1 MSSSKKRSIG
11 AVLTLAGAAIAAF
24 AFRVDVRPRGDGD
37 KARVDP
43 AAAQDSSNKEAADR
57 KALEDRALVA
67 AGTKPLNAA
76 LENNVDGPTLV
87 DLFDSEDWWKAYREE
102 FVATRVIVGAELL
115 AAHGKIDIG
124 SSDSAVVKEARR
136 QKVSSAPVT
145 IGGQTFLIAAAR
157 LPSLADREPVLVLLK
172 KIDPPPVAVVVR
184 PPAAPARS
192 QNQGI
197 AFWVG
202 AGFLCLAGISLLLSG
217 RKPANGNGNA
227 AVAGSIIR
235 EDTLRFG
242 TPSKPQPR
250 AESKV
255 LRAASIP
262 RVTGVA
268 ARGTGVGQAPTL
280 TAAARPTTSSAR
292 PSPQPAAAEA
302 EADDPNI
309 FGRYKLIDRL
319 GEGGMSEI
327 YTAVAYGVEGF
338 SRTFVL
344 KRLKPELARD
354 KEAVAQFIDEARM
367 QATLVH
373 SNIVPVFDFG
383 MVGQEYFMTQEYILG
398 RDLVRLMSRYY
409 DQTKRALEPRVA
421 YYIAHETLAALSY
434 AHGKHERDGEHMGIV
449 HRDVSAANIMVS
461 LQGEVKLFDFGI
473 VKANRRV
480 TRTQVGMVKGNAN
493 FMSPEQARGHNV
505 DARSDLFS
513 LALVLYYCLTNELLY
528 DGANDLDV
536 LYRAATGP
544 TQADYEKLRQLP
556 EPAAQILEKALAFDP
571 DERFQSSNEF
581 ASMLAAHIGGGKSD
595 ASNLM
600 QLLFGDELRK
610 EAA

>member
-1 MSSSKKRSIG
+1 
-11 AVLTLAGAAIAAF
+11 
-24 AFRVDVRPRGDGD
+24 
-37 KARVDP
+37 
-43 AAAQDSSNKEAADR
+43 
-57 KALEDRALVA
+57 
-67 AGTKPLNAA
+67 
-76 LENNVDGPTLV
+76 V